1 MRRMALLELNINL
14 AVVFR
19 MILVFFIGHFKTI
32 GNGPKRPSDRE
43 GITQTVLV

>member
-19 MILVFFIGHFKTI
+19 MIFFIGHFKTI